1 MKKNEKKEIG
11 LFSGS
16 FNPIHN
22 GHLIMANYMSEFTY
36 IDEVWLVVTPHNPL
50 KITRDMLNEQIR
62 LKMVQL
68 AIGKYKNLKA
78 IDVEL
83 HMKRPSYTINTLE
96 KLSKDYPDCNFT
108 LIIGSD
114 NWTFFDKWKD
124 YKKIIESY
132 KILIYPRQGSEI
144 IIPDVWTHTIKIA
157 NAPVVEISSTFIR
170 QSIKVGKDM
179 RAFIP
184 PEVYDFIEDKK
195 LYQI

>member
-124 YKKIIESY
+124 YKKIIENY
-132 KILIYPRQGSEI
+132 KILIYPRQGNEI

>member
-144 IIPDVWTHTIKIA
+144 IIPDVWTHSIKIA